1 MMQHSEKKLG
11 KLISDLERDQI
22 TSIQQTLTSLHPSEI
37 ARLLESL
44 TPGKRKIIWQLV
56 DQDDEGD
63 VLKELVEDVRQ
74 NLIGE
79 MDATELIAATQDM
92 ELDDLADLLVDLP
105 ETVTEQVITALDR
118 QDQIRLESVMSYD
131 EDTAGG
137 LTNPRIISV
146 RRGITIE
153 VLMRYLKRLN
163 KLPEHTN
170 YIYIVN
176 RNDEYLGALKLVDLF
191 LEDKNKPIETIMDE
205 SVKAMLADVDVKQV
219 AMDFQNLD
227 LISIP
232 VIDEKNR
239 LLGQIT
245 VDDVVDVIQDQ
256 VNSEIFNMA
265 GLDDEDDIF
274 APVILST
281 KRRAVWLGMNLI
293 TAFVV
298 AGAIGL
304 FQEILQQIV
313 ILAVLMPI
321 VASMGGVAGNQT
333 LILVIRGIAMGKIQR
348 SNARKLLVKEGSV
361 ALLNGFIWSIVVS
374 VLTVVLFLD
383 ADFQNYWKIGIIVG
397 AAMLLNIF
405 ASAIAGVAI
414 PFLLKK
420 MGIDPALAGGVLMI
434 TLTDVLGFITFL
446 GLATLF
452 LLG

>member
-1 MMQHSEKKLG
+1 MQHSEKKLG

-22 TSIQQTLTSLHPSEI
+22 TSIQQTLTSLHPSET

-176 RNDEYLGALKLVDLF
+176 RNDEYLGAVKLVDLF

-205 SVKAMLADVDVKQV
+205 SVKAMLADEDVKQV

-227 LISIP
+227 LISMP

-348 SNARKLLVKEGSV
+348 SNARKLLVKESSV
-361 ALLNGFIWSIVVS
+361 ALLNGLTWSIVVS
-374 VLTVVLFLD
+374 VLAVVLFQTTW
-383 ADFQNYWKIGIIVG
+383 AIGLIVG

-434 TLTDVLGFITFL
+434 TLTDVLGFVTFL

-452 LLG
+452 LLGQT

>member
-219 AMDFQNLD
+219 AIDFQNLD
-227 LISIP
+227 LISMP

-348 SNARKLLVKEGSV
+348 SNARKLLVKESSV
-361 ALLNGFIWSIVVS
+361 ALLNGLTWSIVVS
-374 VLTVVLFLD
+374 VLAVVLF
-383 ADFQNYWKIGIIVG
+383 QTTWEIGLIVG

-434 TLTDVLGFITFL
+434 TLTDVLGFVTFL

-452 LLG
+452 LLGQT

>member
-1 MMQHSEKKLG
+1 MQHSEKKLG
-11 KLISDLERDQI
+11 KLINDLEREQI
-22 TSIQQTLTSLHPSEI
+22 TSIQKTLTSLNPSEI

-56 DQDDEGD
+56 DQNDEGD
-63 VLKELVEDVRQ
+63 VLKELVDDVRQ

-79 MDATELIAATQDM
+79 MDKTELIAVTQDM

-105 ETVTEQVITALDR
+105 ETLTEQVITALDR
-118 QDQIRLESVMSYD
+118 QDQIRLESVMSYE

-137 LTNPRIISV
+137 LTNPGIISV

-153 VLMRYLKRLN
+153 VLIRYLRRLN
-163 KLPEHTN
+163 KLPEHTH

-176 RNDEYLGALKLVDLF
+176 KNNVYLGAVKLVDLF
-191 LEDKNKPIETIMDE
+191 LKDKDKPIEAIMDE
-205 SVKAMLADVDVKQV
+205 SVKSIPASQDAKQV
-219 AMDFQNLD
+219 ALDFQDLD
-227 LISIP
+227 LISTP
-232 VIDEKNR
+232 VIDENKK

-245 VDDVVDVIQDQ
+245 VDDVVDLIQDQ
-256 VNSEIFNMA
+256 ANSEIFNMA

-281 KRRAVWLGMNLI
+281 KRRAVWLGVNLI

-333 LILVIRGIAMGKIQR
+333 LILVIRGIAMGKIQK
-348 SNARKLLVKEGSV
+348 SNARKLLIKESSV
-361 ALLNGFIWSIVVS
+361 ALLNGFAWSIVVAVLS
-374 VLTVVLFLD
+374 VALFQTSLH
-383 ADFQNYWKIGIIVG
+383 IGLIVG

-405 ASAIAGVAI
+405 ASAIAGVSI

-446 GLATLF
+446 GLATFF
-452 LLG
+452 LLGQT

>member
-1 MMQHSEKKLG
+1 MQHPEKKLG
-11 KLISDLERDQI
+11 ELISDLERDQI
-22 TSIQQTLTSLHPSEI
+22 ASIQKTLTSLNPPEI

-56 DQDDEGD
+56 NQDDEGH

-79 MDATELIAATQDM
+79 MDETELIAVTQDM

-105 ETVTEQVITALDR
+105 ETVTEQVITALDQ
-118 QDQIRLESVMSYD
+118 QDQIRLESVMTYE

-137 LTNPRIISV
+137 LTNPDIISV
-146 RRGITIE
+146 RRGIAIE
-153 VLMRYLKRLN
+153 VLIRYIRRLK
-163 KLPEHTN
+163 KLPEHTH

-176 RNDEYLGALKLVDLF
+176 KNNVYLGAVKLVDLF
-191 LEDKNKPIETIMDE
+191 LEDKDKPIETIMDE
-205 SVKAMLADVDVKQV
+205 SVKAIPASEGAKQV
-219 AMDFQNLD
+219 ALGFQDLN
-227 LISIP
+227 LISTP
-232 VIDEKNR
+232 VIDENNK

-256 VNSEIFNMA
+256 ANSEIFNMA

-281 KRRAVWLGMNLI
+281 KRRAVWLGVNLI
-293 TAFVV
+293 TAFIV

-348 SNARKLLVKEGSV
+348 SNARKLLIKESSV
-361 ALLNGFIWSIVVS
+361 ALLNGFTWSIVVS
-374 VLTVVLFLD
+374 VLSVTLF
-383 ADFQNYWKIGIIVG
+383 QTSWQIGLIVG

-405 ASAIAGVAI
+405 ASAIAGVSI
-414 PFLLKK
+414 PFILRK

-434 TLTDVLGFITFL
+434 TITDVLGFITFL
-446 GLATLF
+446 GLATFF
-452 LLG
+452 LLGQT

>member
-1 MMQHSEKKLG
+1 MQHSDKKLG
-11 KLISDLERDQI
+11 KVISDLERDQI
-22 TSIQQTLTSLHPSEI
+22 ASIQKTLTSLNPSEI

-56 DQDDEGD
+56 SQDDEGD

-105 ETVTEQVITALDR
+105 ETVTEEVIIALDQ
-118 QDQIRLESVMSYD
+118 QDQIRLGSVMSYD
-131 EDTAGG
+131 ENTAGG
-137 LTNPRIISV
+137 LTNPGIISV

-153 VLMRYLKRLN
+153 VLIRYLRRLN
-163 KLPEHTN
+163 KLPKNTN

-176 RNDEYLGALKLVDLF
+176 KTNEYLGAVKLVDLF
-191 LEDKNKPIETIMDE
+191 LEDKTKSIETIMDE
-205 SVKAMLADVDVKQV
+205 SVKAIPASEDAKQV
-219 AMDFQNLD
+219 ALDFQDLD
-227 LISIP
+227 LISTP
-232 VIDEKNR
+232 VIDETNK

-256 VNSEIFNMA
+256 ANSEIFNMA

-281 KRRAVWLGMNLI
+281 KRRAVWLGVNLI
-293 TAFVV
+293 TAFIV

-304 FQEILQQIV
+304 FQEIIQKFV

-333 LILVIRGIAMGKIQR
+333 LILVIRGIAVGKIQK
-348 SNARKLLVKEGSV
+348 SNARKLLIKESLV
-361 ALLNGFIWSIVVS
+361 ALLNGLAWSIVVA
-374 VLTVVLFLD
+374 VLAVILFQT
-383 ADFQNYWKIGIIVG
+383 AWNIGLIVG

-405 ASAIAGVAI
+405 ASAIAGVSI

-420 MGIDPALAGGVLMI
+420 VGIDPALAGGVLMI

-452 LLG
+452 LSGLE

>member
-1 MMQHSEKKLG
+1 MQHSEKKLG

-137 LTNPRIISV
+137 LTNPGIISV

-153 VLMRYLKRLN
+153 VLIRYLKRLN

-219 AMDFQNLD
+219 AIDFQNLD
-227 LISIP
+227 LISMP

-348 SNARKLLVKEGSV
+348 SNARKLLVKESSV
-361 ALLNGFIWSIVVS
+361 ALLNGLTWSIVVS
-374 VLTVVLFLD
+374 VLAVVLFQTTW
-383 ADFQNYWKIGIIVG
+383 AIGLIVG

-434 TLTDVLGFITFL
+434 TLTDVLGFVTFL

-452 LLG
+452 LLGQT

>member
-227 LISIP
+227 LISMP

-293 TAFVV
+293 AAFVV

-348 SNARKLLVKEGSV
+348 SNARKLLVKESSV
-361 ALLNGFIWSIVVS
+361 ALLNGLTWSIVVS
-374 VLTVVLFLD
+374 VLAVVLFQTTW
-383 ADFQNYWKIGIIVG
+383 AIGLIVG

-434 TLTDVLGFITFL
+434 TLTDVLGFVTFL

-452 LLG
+452 LLGQT

>member
-1 MMQHSEKKLG
+1 MQHSEKKLG

-22 TSIQQTLTSLHPSEI
+22 ASIQQTLTSLHPSEI

-63 VLKELVEDVRQ
+63 VLKELVEDVRH

-105 ETVTEQVITALDR
+105 ETVTEQVITALNQ

-137 LTNPRIISV
+137 LTNPGIISV

-153 VLMRYLKRLN
+153 VLIRYLKRLN

-176 RNDEYLGALKLVDLF
+176 RNDEYLGAVKLVDLF
-191 LEDKNKPIETIMDE
+191 LEDKNNPIETIMDE
-205 SVKAMLADVDVKQV
+205 AVKATLADEDVKQV

-227 LISIP
+227 LISMP

-281 KRRAVWLGMNLI
+281 KRRAVWLGVNLI

-348 SNARKLLVKEGSV
+348 SNARKLLIKESSV
-361 ALLNGFIWSIVVS
+361 ALLNGFTWSIVVS
-374 VLTVVLFLD
+374 VLAVVLF
-383 ADFQNYWKIGIIVG
+383 QTTWEIGLIVG

-405 ASAIAGVAI
+405 ASAIAGVSI

-434 TLTDVLGFITFL
+434 TLTDVLGFVTFL

-452 LLG
+452 LLGQT

>member
-1 MMQHSEKKLG
+1 MQHSEKKLG

-137 LTNPRIISV
+137 LTNPGIISV

-227 LISIP
+227 LISMP

-348 SNARKLLVKEGSV
+348 SNARKLLVKESSV
-361 ALLNGFIWSIVVS
+361 ALLNGFTWSIVVS
-374 VLTVVLFLD
+374 VLAVVLF
-383 ADFQNYWKIGIIVG
+383 QTTWEIGLIVG

-405 ASAIAGVAI
+405 ASAIAGVSI

-434 TLTDVLGFITFL
+434 TLTDVLGFVTFL

-452 LLG
+452 LLGQT

>member
-1 MMQHSEKKLG
+1 MQHSEKKLG

-105 ETVTEQVITALDR
+105 ETVTEQVITALGR

>member
-1 MMQHSEKKLG
+1 MQHSEKKLG

-22 TSIQQTLTSLHPSEI
+22 ASIQQTLTSLHPSEI

-176 RNDEYLGALKLVDLF
+176 RNDEYLGAVKLVDLF

-205 SVKAMLADVDVKQV
+205 SVKAMFADVDVKQV

-227 LISIP
+227 LISMP

-348 SNARKLLVKEGSV
+348 SNARKLLVKESSV
-361 ALLNGFIWSIVVS
+361 ALLNGFTWSIVVS
-374 VLTVVLFLD
+374 VLAVVLF
-383 ADFQNYWKIGIIVG
+383 QTTWEIGLIVG

-405 ASAIAGVAI
+405 ASAIAGVSI

-434 TLTDVLGFITFL
+434 TLTDVLGFVTFL

-452 LLG
+452 LLGQT

>member
-1 MMQHSEKKLG
+1 MQHPEKKLG
-11 KLISDLERDQI
+11 ELISDLERDQI
-22 TSIQQTLTSLHPSEI
+22 ASIQKTLTSLNPPEI

-56 DQDDEGD
+56 NQDDEGH

-79 MDATELIAATQDM
+79 MDETELIAVTQDM

-105 ETVTEQVITALDR
+105 ETITEQVITALDQ
-118 QDQIRLESVMSYD
+118 QDQIRLESVMTYE

-137 LTNPRIISV
+137 LTNPDIISV
-146 RRGITIE
+146 RRGIAIE
-153 VLMRYLKRLN
+153 VLIRYIRRLK
-163 KLPEHTN
+163 KLPEHTH

-176 RNDEYLGALKLVDLF
+176 KNNVYLGAVKLVDLF
-191 LEDKNKPIETIMDE
+191 LEDKDKPIETIMDE
-205 SVKAMLADVDVKQV
+205 SVKAIPASEGAKQV
-219 AMDFQNLD
+219 ALGFQDLN
-227 LISIP
+227 LISTP
-232 VIDEKNR
+232 VIDENNK

-256 VNSEIFNMA
+256 ANSEIFNMA

-281 KRRAVWLGMNLI
+281 KRRAVWLGVNLI
-293 TAFVV
+293 TAFIV

-348 SNARKLLVKEGSV
+348 SNARKLLIKESSV
-361 ALLNGFIWSIVVS
+361 ALLNGFTWSIVVS
-374 VLTVVLFLD
+374 VLSVTLF
-383 ADFQNYWKIGIIVG
+383 QTSWQIGLIVG

-405 ASAIAGVAI
+405 ASAIAGVSI
-414 PFLLKK
+414 PFILRK

-434 TLTDVLGFITFL
+434 TITDVLGFITFL
-446 GLATLF
+446 GLATFF
-452 LLG
+452 LLGQT

>member
-1 MMQHSEKKLG
+1 MQHSEKKLG
-11 KLISDLERDQI
+11 QLISDLERDQI

-219 AMDFQNLD
+219 AIDFQNLD
-227 LISIP
+227 LISMP

-293 TAFVV
+293 AAFVV

-348 SNARKLLVKEGSV
+348 SNARKLLVKESSV
-361 ALLNGFIWSIVVS
+361 ALLNGLTWSIVVS
-374 VLTVVLFLD
+374 VLAVVLFQTTW
-383 ADFQNYWKIGIIVG
+383 AIGLIVG

-434 TLTDVLGFITFL
+434 TLTDVLGFVTFL

-452 LLG
+452 LLGQT

>member
-11 KLISDLERDQI
+11 KVISALERDQM
-22 TSIQQTLTSLHPSEI
+22 TSIQKTLTSLNPSEI

-44 TPGKRKIIWQLV
+44 TLGKRKIIWQLV

-79 MDATELIAATQDM
+79 MDETELIALTQDM

-105 ETVTEQVITALDR
+105 ETVTEQVITALDQ
-118 QDQIRLESVMSYD
+118 QDQIRLESVMSYE

-137 LTNPRIISV
+137 LTNPGIISV

-153 VLMRYLKRLN
+153 VLIRYLRRLN
-163 KLPEHTN
+163 KLPEHTY

-176 RNDEYLGALKLVDLF
+176 KNNEYLGAVKLVDLF
-191 LEDKNKPIETIMDE
+191 LEDKDMPIETIMDE
-205 SVKAMLADVDVKQV
+205 SVKAISASEDAMQV
-219 AMDFQNLD
+219 ALDFQDLD
-227 LISIP
+227 LISTP
-232 VIDEKNR
+232 VIDENKK

-245 VDDVVDVIQDQ
+245 IDDVVDVIQDQ
-256 VNSEIFNMA
+256 ANSEIFNMA

-281 KRRAVWLGMNLI
+281 KRRAVWLGVNLI

-298 AGAIGL
+298 AAAIGL
-304 FQEILQQIV
+304 FQEIIQKFV

-333 LILVIRGIAMGKIQR
+333 LILVIRGMAMGKIQR
-348 SNARKLLVKEGSV
+348 SNARKLLIKESSV
-361 ALLNGFIWSIVVS
+361 ALLNGFAWSIVVS
-374 VLTVVLFLD
+374 VLSVVLF
-383 ADFQNYWKIGIIVG
+383 QTSWHIGLIVG

-405 ASAIAGVAI
+405 ASAIAGVSI

-446 GLATLF
+446 GLATFF
-452 LLG
+452 LLGQT

>member
-1 MMQHSEKKLG
+1 MQHSEKKLG

-22 TSIQQTLTSLHPSEI
+22 ASIQQTLTSLHPSEI

-105 ETVTEQVITALDR
+105 ETVTEQVITTLDQ

-137 LTNPRIISV
+137 LTNPGIISV

-153 VLMRYLKRLN
+153 VLIRYLKRLN

-176 RNDEYLGALKLVDLF
+176 RNDEYLGAVKLVDLF
-191 LEDKNKPIETIMDE
+191 LEDKNNPIETIMDE
-205 SVKAMLADVDVKQV
+205 AVKATLADEDVKQV

-227 LISIP
+227 LISMP

-281 KRRAVWLGMNLI
+281 KRRAVWLGVNLI

-348 SNARKLLVKEGSV
+348 SNARKLLIKESSV
-361 ALLNGFIWSIVVS
+361 ALLNGFTWSIVVS
-374 VLTVVLFLD
+374 VLAVVLF
-383 ADFQNYWKIGIIVG
+383 QTTWEIGLIVG

-405 ASAIAGVAI
+405 ASAIAGVSI

-420 MGIDPALAGGVLMI
+420 IGIDPALAGGVLMI
-434 TLTDVLGFITFL
+434 TLTDVLGFVTFL

-452 LLG
+452 LLGQT

>member
-1 MMQHSEKKLG
+1 MQHSEKKLG

-22 TSIQQTLTSLHPSEI
+22 TSIQQTLTSLHPSET

-219 AMDFQNLD
+219 AIDFQNLD
-227 LISIP
+227 LISMP

-293 TAFVV
+293 AAFVV

-348 SNARKLLVKEGSV
+348 SNARKLLVKESSV
-361 ALLNGFIWSIVVS
+361 ALLNGLTWSIVVS
-374 VLTVVLFLD
+374 VLAVVLF
-383 ADFQNYWKIGIIVG
+383 QTTWEIGLIVG

-434 TLTDVLGFITFL
+434 TLTDVLGFVTFL

-452 LLG
+452 LLGQT

>member
-137 LTNPRIISV
+137 LTNPGIISV

-227 LISIP
+227 LISMP

-348 SNARKLLVKEGSV
+348 SNARKLLIKEGSV

-374 VLTVVLFLD
+374 VLTVVLF
-383 ADFQNYWKIGIIVG
+383 QTTWEIGLIVG

-420 MGIDPALAGGVLMI
+420 MGIDPALAGGVLI
-434 TLTDVLGFITFL
+434 LGQT
-446 GLATLF
+446 
-452 LLG
+452 